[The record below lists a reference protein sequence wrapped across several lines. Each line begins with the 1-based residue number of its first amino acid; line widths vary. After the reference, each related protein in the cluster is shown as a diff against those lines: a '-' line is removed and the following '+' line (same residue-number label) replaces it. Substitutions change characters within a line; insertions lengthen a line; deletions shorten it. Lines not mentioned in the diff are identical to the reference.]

1 MNHQPLDL
9 CSPFFRPDCYWTV
22 PERMSAN
29 IKGEFRRIR
38 IEEAIKLGIVNSV
51 PEEVFADSLDPLFV
65 EQLSMGQ
72 PCFTTGEHLPDYLD
86 DEVEIA
92 RMVFG
97 EGTWSVTSVRAR
109 RVGALIYY
117 RVVDEEQNPLVWSP
131 RSSDKPLDF
140 QQLVELING
149 LHLEGYEDLG
159 SGPNAIRDIHFP
171 ANMMAPVEAADFI
184 RVYSPYYPFLELHFQ
199 EQAFRWLGRHVSK
212 FNTDT
217 PRPDTELPHTRQLT
231 IDDATANDTRPEPI
245 SDQQDGTGEL

>member
-1 MNHQPLDL
+1 MSHQTLDL

-29 IKGEFRRIR
+29 IKGEFRRTR

-92 RMVFG
+92 RMVLG

-109 RVGALIYY
+109 RVGNQVYY
-117 RVVDEEQNPLVWSP
+117 RVVDEEQTQLVWSP
-131 RSSDKPLDF
+131 KSSETPLDF
-140 QQLVELING
+140 GQLVTLIDG
-149 LHLEGYEDLG
+149 LHPEGHEDLG
-159 SGPNAIRDIHFP
+159 SGPDAIRDIHFP
-171 ANMMAPVEAADFI
+171 TGTVPPAEAADFI
-184 RVYSPYYPFLELHFQ
+184 RIYSPYYPFLELHFQ
-199 EQAFRWLGRHVSK
+199 EQALRWLRRRRTELE
-212 FNTDT
+212 TDPT
-217 PRPDTELPHTRQLT
+217 QPDTRIPHTRQLT
-231 IDDATANDTRPEPI
+231 IDDAIASDTLQEPF
-245 SDQQDGTGEL
+245 SDRQDGTGEL